1 MTVLGYTFSAD
12 RIRAGFYKGGAVA
25 ALICAT
31 IFIQLQLTNP
41 QVIPELRLSTWL
53 LVPVNFIMIFVLGA
67 SRSDGTDELFSSTD
81 EVVRTLAEVTI
92 AALTALLIMAI
103 LRTAGL

>member
-1 MTVLGYTFSAD
+1 MTILGYTFSSNS
-12 RIRAGFYKGGAVA
+12 IRAGFYKGGALA

-31 IFIQLQLTNP
+31 IFVQLQITNP

-53 LVPVNFIMIFVLGA
+53 LAPVNFILIYILRE
-67 SRSDGTDELFSSTD
+67 SRSDSADELFATTD

-92 AALTALLIMAI
+92 AVLSTLMIVAI
-103 LRTAGL
+103 LRAAGL